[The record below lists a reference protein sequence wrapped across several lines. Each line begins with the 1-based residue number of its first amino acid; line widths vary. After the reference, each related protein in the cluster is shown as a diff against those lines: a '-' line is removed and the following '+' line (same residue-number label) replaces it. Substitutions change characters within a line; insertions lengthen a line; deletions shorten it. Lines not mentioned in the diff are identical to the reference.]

1 MLFVLGQ
8 MAVLILCGMGWRLVK
23 PLGLDADSLRQ
34 ALTSLVFVLL
44 LPALVL
50 LVLWRAPLGV
60 DTLWIAGV
68 AAAMVLLGAGL
79 SKWVYTLLGKPRV
92 TVGTLVLAAGWPNAT
107 YLGLPVLEETL
118 GPWARSI
125 AIQYDL
131 FACTPLL
138 LTLGILLA
146 KSHGDAGYRESPLIA
161 LIKVPPL
168 WAALAGVVFNFSG
181 VPLNPWLEG
190 VLERLALTVP
200 PLMLI
205 ALGMGLRWDT
215 LHWERL
221 LLLLPVALIQLLLLP
236 VVALLIVGSAGLA
249 PKLQAAVVLEAAMP
263 TMVLGMVLCDRY
275 KLDAGLYAAAVFLTT
290 MLSLFSLPLWFEWL
304 SPLVG
309 GG

>member
-8 MAVLILCGMGWRLVK
+8 MAVLILCGMGWRLVQ

-34 ALTSLVFVLL
+34 AVASLVFVLL

-50 LVLWRAPLGV
+50 LVLWQAPLGG
-60 DTLWIAGV
+60 DTLWIAGI

-79 SKWVYTLLGKPRV
+79 SKLFYSLLNKPRV
-92 TVGTLVLAAGWPNAT
+92 TVGTLVLAAGWPNVT

-118 GPWARSI
+118 GSWARSV

-146 KSHGDAGYRESPLIA
+146 KSHGDADVRENPLVA
-161 LIKVPPL
+161 LLKVPPL
-168 WAALAGVVFNFSG
+168 WAALLGVVLNLAG
-181 VPLNPWLEG
+181 VPLSPWFAG
-190 VLERLALTVP
+190 VLEKMALTVP

-215 LHWERL
+215 LHWGQL
-221 LLLLPVALIQLLLLP
+221 LLLAPVALIQLLLLP
-236 VVALLIVGSAGLA
+236 FAALLLVGWVGLA
-249 PKLQAAVVLEAAMP
+249 PELQAAVTLEAAMP
-263 TMVLGMVLCDRY
+263 TMVLGVVLCDRY

-290 MLSLFSLPLWFEWL
+290 ILSLLTLPLWFEWL

-309 GG
+309 T

>member
-8 MAVLILCGMGWRLVK
+8 MAVLILCGMGWRLLR
-23 PLGLDADSLRQ
+23 PLGIDADSLRQ

-50 LVLWRAPLGV
+50 LVLWQAPLGI
-60 DTLWIAGV
+60 DSLWIAGI
-68 AAAMVLLGAGL
+68 AAAMVLLGAAL
-79 SKWVYTLLGKPRV
+79 SKLFYSFLNKSRI

-118 GPWARSI
+118 GPWARSV

-146 KSHGDAGYRESPLIA
+146 RSHGNVQYRESPLVA
-161 LIKVPPL
+161 LLKVPPL
-168 WAALAGVVFNFSG
+168 WAAVLGVALNFAG
-181 VPLNPWLEG
+181 VPLDPWFEG
-190 VLERLALTVP
+190 VLEKLALTVP

-215 LHWERL
+215 LHWGQL
-221 LLLLPVALIQLLLLP
+221 LLLAPVALIQLLLLP
-236 VVALLIVGSAGLA
+236 LAALLLIGWAGLE
-249 PKLQAAVVLEAAMP
+249 PQLQAAVILEAAMP
-263 TMVLGMVLCDRY
+263 TMVLGVVLCDRY
-275 KLDAGLYAAAVFLTT
+275 KLDAGLYAAAVFVTT
-290 MLSLFSLPLWFEWL
+290 MLSLVTLPFWFAWL

-309 GG
+309 GN

>member
-8 MAVLILCGMGWRLVK
+8 MAVLILCGMGWRLLR

-34 ALTSLVFVLL
+34 GLTGLVFALL

-50 LVLWRAPLGV
+50 LVLWRAPLGL

-79 SKWVYTLLGKPRV
+79 GKLFYSFLNKPRAI
-92 TVGTLVLAAGWPNAT
+92 VGTLVLAAGWPNAT
-107 YLGLPVLEETL
+107 YLGLPVLEQTL
-118 GPWARSI
+118 GTWARSV
-125 AIQYDL
+125 AVQYDL

-146 KSHGDAGYRESPLIA
+146 RSHGDTEYRENPLVA

-168 WAALAGVVFNFSG
+168 WAALLGVALNLSG
-181 VPLNPWLEG
+181 VPLNPWFEG
-190 VLERLALTVP
+190 VLEKLALTVP

-215 LHWERL
+215 LHWGQL
-221 LLLLPVALIQLLLLP
+221 LLLAPVVLIQLLLLP
-236 VVALLIVGSAGLA
+236 VVALLMVGWAGLS
-249 PKLQAAVVLEAAMP
+249 PELQAAVTLEAAMP
-263 TMVLGMVLCDRY
+263 TMVLGVVLCDRY
-275 KLDAGLYAAAVFLTT
+275 KLDAGLYAAAVFVTT
-290 MLSLFSLPLWFEWL
+290 LSSLITLPLWFEWL
-304 SPLVG
+304 SPLIG
-309 GG
+309 GS